1 LLRERSGHSPS
12 MSPEECT
19 AYQISMTCGGLA
31 AQRGMAHALMLER
44 ENDDGEDVQ
53 KIWLK

>member
-1 LLRERSGHSPS
+1 

-19 AYQISMTCGGLA
+19 AYLISMTCGGLA